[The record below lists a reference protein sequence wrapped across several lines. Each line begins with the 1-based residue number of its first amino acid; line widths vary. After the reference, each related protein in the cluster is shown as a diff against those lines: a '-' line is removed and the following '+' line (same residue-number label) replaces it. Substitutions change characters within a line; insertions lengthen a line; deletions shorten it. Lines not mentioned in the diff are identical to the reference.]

1 MPNSKLSLNPEELF
15 PFPLD
20 DFQLDAI
27 NSINIGNSLVLTAPT
42 GAGKTLIGEFAIY
55 RGIAHT
61 NRVFYTTPLKAL
73 SNQKFR
79 DFSFQF
85 GEKNVGLLTG
95 DISINRFA
103 PVLVMTTEIFRNML
117 YGEFD
122 EEEDPLNNLESV
134 ILDECH
140 YMNDPQRGTVWE
152 ETIIHCP
159 TRTQIIALSATVSNS
174 NQLKN
179 WISKVH
185 GPTDLITSKKR
196 PVPLDYVFCS
206 AKGLHP
212 LLNSKGT
219 GIHPNCKIWRSPKGQ
234 KRKGRLGRLMQPM
247 APPISFVISKLAERN
262 MLPVIYFIFSRKGC
276 DKAIENIRDL
286 SLVNYSE
293 AFAISQKLDNY
304 LRNNQEVI
312 KDKLHIAALK
322 RGVASHHAGLLPA
335 WKELV
340 EDLFQEGLIK
350 VVFATETLAAG
361 INMPARTTVISS
373 LSKRTEDGHRLLFS
387 SEFLQMSG
395 RAGRRGKDTKG
406 YVVAVQ
412 NRFEGAKE
420 AFKLAISEP
429 NALISQFTPSY
440 GMVLNLLQNYD
451 IEKSKQLVKRSFGS
465 YLYLEESSRENEN
478 LKLLDK
484 ELISLKKLTHNIS
497 WEDFDFYEKLKGQ
510 LKEERRLLKI
520 LEKQASQKLLE
531 EIIVALKYL
540 ENGSLISIKTA
551 QSKRKIIPA
560 LICKKIYNSK
570 KLISLLCLTVDN
582 VFTIVKPNSVIN
594 IFPDIDNIDIS
605 NLQQPEVNFSW
616 EKLFGD
622 SGSQIYA
629 DKIYEISGV
638 YDLKS
643 PQYDLANEVLTQNK
657 LISKLEK
664 EIYELPAHNFGDFRK
679 LKKYRKKIIDI
690 EKEIQKRN
698 LILDEKENYNWKK
711 FNDLIKILNHFGC
724 LDNFDLT
731 ELGKSIGSIRTE
743 NELWVGLVLLS
754 GYLDDLEPSDLAAV
768 IQSVCVDIRR
778 PDFWCNYKSSTR
790 VKDVLNELE
799 GIKKLIS
806 SQQNKNLIEV
816 PIFLDGEL
824 TGIISEWAK
833 GKKWKDIILNTS
845 LDEGDLVRIIRRTI
859 DVLSQIKYCSGLS
872 QKLKISAQKTLKAI
886 NRFPVCESVDLKK
899 ISEEDNINPATKRND
914 NNF

>member
-1 MPNSKLSLNPEELF
+1 M
-15 PFPLD
+15 
-20 DFQLDAI
+20 
-27 NSINIGNSLVLTAPT
+27 
-42 GAGKTLIGEFAIY
+42 IGEFAIY
-55 RGIAHT
+55 KAIAHN

-79 DFSFQF
+79 DFSSQF

-95 DISINRFA
+95 DLSINRSA

-117 YGEFD
+117 YGEFE
-122 EEEDPLNNLESV
+122 EEEDPLNKLESV

-159 TRTQIIALSATVSNS
+159 INTQIIALSATILNA
-174 NQLKN
+174 NQLQS

-185 GPTDLITSKKR
+185 GPTDLITSEKR

-212 LLNSKGT
+212 LLNNKGT
-219 GIHPNCKIWRSPKGQ
+219 GIHPNCKIWRAPKGQ
-234 KRKGRLGRLMQPM
+234 KRKGRVGRLMQPK
-247 APPISFVISKLAERN
+247 APPISFVISKLYERN

-286 SLVNYSE
+286 SLVNYNE
-293 AFAISQKLDNY
+293 ASKISQKLDNY
-304 LRNNQEVI
+304 LKNNKEVI
-312 KDKLHIAALK
+312 KDQLHISALK

-340 EDLFQEGLIK
+340 EELFQEGLIK

-373 LSKRTEDGHRLLFS
+373 LSKRTEDGHRLLFN

-395 RAGRRGKDTKG
+395 RAGRRGKDTQG

-420 AFKLAISEP
+420 ACTLAIGKP
-429 NALISQFTPSY
+429 NSLISQFNPNY

-451 IEKSKQLVKRSFGS
+451 IDKSKQLVKRSFGS
-465 YLYLEESSRENEN
+465 FVYTEESSQENKN
-478 LKLLDK
+478 LNLLDK
-484 ELISLKKLTHNIS
+484 ELINLKSITNNIS
-497 WEDFDFYEKLKGQ
+497 WEDFDFYEKLKGR
-510 LKEERRLLKI
+510 LKEERRLLRI
-520 LEKQASQKLLE
+520 LEKQASKKLLE
-531 EIIVALKYL
+531 EIIVALKYM
-540 ENGSLISIKTA
+540 EDGSLISIKTE
-551 QSKRKIIPA
+551 QNQRRILPA
-560 LICKKIYNSK
+560 IICKKLYDSK
-570 KLISLLCLTVDN
+570 KLISLLCLTIDN
-582 VFTIVKPNSVIN
+582 VFVLIKPNSVIN

-605 NLQQPEVNFSW
+605 NLQQPEINPSW

-622 SGSQIYA
+622 SGSQIYS
-629 DKIYEISGV
+629 DKIIEISSV

-643 PQYDLANEVLTQNK
+643 PQYDLANEVLTQNQ
-657 LISKLEK
+657 LISNLEK
-664 EIYELPAHNFGDFRK
+664 DISNLPAHNFGDFRK
-679 LKKYRKKIIDI
+679 LKKYRKKIIEI
-690 EKEIQKRN
+690 EKEIKKRN
-698 LILDEKENYNWKK
+698 EFLDEKENYNWKK
-711 FNDLIKILNHFGC
+711 FKDLTKILNHFGC

-731 ELGKSIGSIRTE
+731 EIGKSVGSIRTE

-754 GYLDDLEPSDLAAV
+754 GYLDDLEPPDLAAV

-778 PDFWCNYKSSTR
+778 PGFWCNYKSSTR

-806 SQQNKNLIEV
+806 YQQNKYSIDV
-816 PIFLDGEL
+816 PIFLDMEL
-824 TGIISEWAK
+824 PGIISEWAK
-833 GKKWKDIILNTS
+833 GTQWREIIFNSS
-845 LDEGDLVRIIRRTI
+845 LDEGDIVRIIRRTI
-859 DVLSQIKYCSGLS
+859 DVLSQIKYCTGLS
-872 QKLKISAQKTLKAI
+872 KKLKLSAQKALKAI
-886 NRFPVCESVDLKK
+886 NRFPVSESFDLKK
-899 ISEEDNINPATKRND
+899 KSEEYNINPATKRND
-914 NNF
+914 NTL